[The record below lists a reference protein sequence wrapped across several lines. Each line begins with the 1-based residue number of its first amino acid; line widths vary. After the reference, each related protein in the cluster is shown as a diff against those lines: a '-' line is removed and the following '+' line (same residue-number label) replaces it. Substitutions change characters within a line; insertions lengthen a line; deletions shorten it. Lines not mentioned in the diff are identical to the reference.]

1 MATKAEIIKAQE
13 RWKQH
18 CETVQAATAVNIN
31 ETQAQRLA
39 RIRHLRTDYAAFV
52 DYYFP
57 HWTVNPETGKATPC
71 APFHVSAANK
81 ILKDRNLKAAFQWH
95 RGAAKSTNMDV
106 FVPMWL
112 MAQEHREIN
121 VMVLVGKSE
130 DNAKT
135 LLGDIQAELQYNQR
149 YIHDFGEQYNVGTWE
164 EGEFVTRSEVAFFA
178 RGRGQSPRGLRY
190 RSHRPDYVVIDDLD
204 DDELVESPARVTKL
218 FDWVRSAL
226 FGTLDGGRGRF
237 IMVGNLIAKNSVLA
251 KWCDIK
257 SVHVTKVNIYD
268 NKGGI
273 SWASKWTP
281 QEVKDIENVVGYRA
295 FQKEYMNNPIIEG
308 AIFRNEWIR
317 WGKRPAWSKFSE
329 IVLYIDPSF
338 KGSIKNDYK
347 AAKLWGKAGTTLY
360 HLRAFV
366 RQSSVAEMVRWCYDL
381 YEWTREQGI
390 SVRWYMEANFMQ
402 DTILDEFRREGK
414 LRGYQ
419 LPITGDKRKKPDKF
433 QRVEAISPLWE
444 RGFVVYDETQ
454 RDDPDMLAGIDQTL
468 AFEKG
473 MRGHDD
479 APDADE
485 GAIWVLQRDTRA
497 KSFNPSFGRRTNAK
511 NVSW

>member
-31 ETQAQRLA
+31 ETEAQRLA
-39 RIRHLRTDYAAFV
+39 RIKRLRSDYAAFV

-57 HWTVNPETGKATPC
+57 HWTVNPETGKNTPC
-71 APFHVSAANK
+71 APFHVEAANK
-81 ILKDRNLKAAFQWH
+81 ILKNRNLKAAFQWH

-112 MAQEHREIN
+112 MIQERREIN

-149 YIHDFGEQYNVGTWE
+149 YIHDFGEQFNNGHWE
-164 EGEFVTRSEVAFFA
+164 DGEFVTRSEVAFFA

-204 DDELVESPARVTKL
+204 DDELVESPARVAKL

-251 KWCDIK
+251 KWCGIK
-257 SVHVTKVNIYD
+257 SVHVTRVNIYD
-268 NKGGI
+268 NKGNI
-273 SWASKWTP
+273 SWAAKWTP
-281 QEVKDIENVVGYRA
+281 QEVREIEDVAGYRA

-338 KGSIKNDYK
+338 KGSTKNDFK

-381 YEWTREQGI
+381 YEWCREQGI

-402 DTILDEFRREGK
+402 DTILDEFRREGE

-433 QRVEAISPLWE
+433 QRIEAISPLWE

-485 GAIWVLQRDTRA
+485 GAIWMLQRDTRA